1 MNILQ
6 KILQQKRIEV
16 GALLEQPD
24 PLANFSEQQRPSL
37 FQSLRQANTLQVI
50 AEMKRASPSKGL
62 IAGGADPVA
71 QAKVYAQAG
80 AAAISVLTDKEF
92 FKGSFEDLAAVAR
105 AVDKPLLCKDFMVD
119 RVQIRFAKAAG
130 ASIILLIVAA
140 LTDEAL
146 RDLYSYATSLG
157 LEVLVEVHDS
167 EELERA
173 LAVDAKLIGVN
184 NRDLRTFKVNLQRT
198 KEIAKA
204 FPFDEGHILISES
217 GIWSQDDAK
226 QVAAM
231 GASGVL
237 VGEALMRSEDVGLA
251 LRRLQVQTEETS
263 V

>member
-1 MNILQ
+1 MNILT
-6 KILQQKRIEV
+6 KILQQKKVEV

-24 PLANFSEQQRPSL
+24 PLADFIAKPRPSL
-37 FQSLRQANTLQVI
+37 FESLYKTNKLQVI

-62 IAGGADPVA
+62 IAEGANPVA
-71 QAKVYAQAG
+71 QAQIYAQAG

-92 FKGSFEDLAAVAR
+92 FKGSFQDLTDVANV
-105 AVDKPLLCKDFMVD
+105 VDTPLLCKDFMVD

-157 LEVLVEVHDS
+157 LEVLVEVHDK
-167 EELERA
+167 EELQRA
-173 LAVDAKLIGVN
+173 LAVDARLIGIN
-184 NRDLRTFKVNLQRT
+184 NRDLRTFEVSLAHTQ
-198 KEIAKA
+198 EIAEI
-204 FPFDEGHILISES
+204 FPFGEERVLISES
-217 GIWSQDDAK
+217 GIWSQEDAQ

-237 VGEALMRSEDVGLA
+237 VGEALMRSGDAGTA
-251 LRRLQVQTEETS
+251 LQQLQVLKEEAS

>member
-1 MNILQ
+1 MNILN
-6 KILQQKRIEV
+6 KILQQKKIEV

-24 PLANFSEQQRPSL
+24 PLANFTDTPRRSL
-37 FQSLRQANTLQVI
+37 IESLRQAHTLQVI

-71 QAKVYAQAG
+71 QAQIYARAG

-92 FKGSFEDLAAVAR
+92 FKGSFEDLAAVAG
-105 AVDKPLLCKDFMVD
+105 AVDTPLLCKDFMID

-140 LTDEAL
+140 LTDDAL
-146 RDLYSYATSLG
+146 RDLYSYATGLG

-167 EELERA
+167 EELARA

-184 NRDLRTFKVNLQRT
+184 NRDLRTFEVSLERT
-198 KEIAKA
+198 KEIANT
-204 FPFDEGHILISES
+204 FPFDENRVLISES
-217 GIWSQDDAK
+217 GIWTREDAK
-226 QVAAM
+226 QVASM
-231 GASGVL
+231 GVSGVL
-237 VGEALMRSEDVGLA
+237 VGEALMRSGDAGQA
-251 LRRLQVQTEETS
+251 LRDLKVSKEGAS